1 MTALT
6 WLRRL
11 RGTMRTRGFEQQMDA
26 ELRCH
31 LELEIEEQIRRG
43 ANPSAARAAALRR
56 FGSLAEVKDE
66 CRDSW
71 GIRTIDALW
80 QDLRYAARSL
90 RKYPSYTALIL
101 LTLALGIGANTAIF
115 SVVHAVLLRALPY
128 ASGDRLI
135 DVRQRQP
142 LAGNNEMGLSAK
154 DIADYRQQT
163 PSLDALVEYHQMGFN
178 LLDGVGASRV
188 QTGVVSYNFFD
199 VIGVAPL
206 LGRAFRA
213 DDDRK
218 DAPAVLIVSYA
229 YWQNV
234 LGGDPHV
241 IGRVFQM
248 NDKEH
253 TVVGVLPPVPQ
264 YPEDNDV
271 YMPVSACPFRSA
283 PMMAEDRTMRMVS
296 AVGRLRPGVG
306 VERARR
312 DLSVVAKRM
321 ASAYPE
327 AYPAAAGFEVSA
339 LTVKDELTK
348 RARPTLL
355 ALLATTA
362 FVLLLVCANVANLTI
377 ARLVG
382 RERELAL
389 RAALGA
395 ARGRIAR
402 QLLTES
408 TLLSLAGGA
417 LGLLLAW
424 LARGLL
430 VAFTARFTP
439 RAGEIGIDG
448 TVLLFAFVVSIL
460 TGLVFGIVPAFPR
473 RRDRFNGLHDG
484 QRAIAAPGLRARNAL
499 IIAQV
504 AIAFVLL
511 IGAGLMVRSFIN
523 LARVDTGFA
532 ADHVLTMRVSLD
544 FVKYDTEDKRRAF
557 FRPLLDAI
565 ERQPGV
571 RSAALSQAFPLDQSS
586 PQWFNTTFSVA
597 GRPAVNGQPL
607 PRADFK
613 LASPS
618 YFRTIGMTLLR
629 GRWFTDA
636 DDERA
641 LAAVVNLSFARHHF
655 GDVDPIGQRVSS
667 DDGKHWITIV
677 GIVNDVKQYGLAT
690 KPSDELYVPFVLGGP
705 LSATVVVR
713 TAGDPMAS
721 LSAVQAA
728 LRGVDPRQ
736 PLSQIG
742 TLEQARTSALA
753 SPRLTAMLIAL
764 FAIVAVVITA
774 AGIAGVVSFSVN
786 QRTME
791 IGVRMALGAPRSAVV
806 GMIVRQGLTP
816 VVAGL
821 ALGAAS
827 AALLT
832 RLASTLLFG
841 IEPTDPPTFAAVLGV
856 LAIVAFVACAAPAR
870 RAAAIDPMH
879 ALRAD

>member
-1 MTALT
+1 MTAFTL
-6 WLRRL
+6 LRRL
-11 RGTMRTRGFEQQMDA
+11 RGTIRTRGFEQQMDA
-26 ELRCH
+26 ELRSH
-31 LELEIEEQIRRG
+31 LEFEIEERIRRG
-43 ANPSAARAAALRR
+43 ASPVEARAAALRT
-56 FGSLAEVKDE
+56 FGSLAQVKDE

-71 GIRTIDALW
+71 GIRTLDALW
-80 QDLRYAARSL
+80 QDLRYAARNL
-90 RKYPSYTALIL
+90 RKYPSYTALVL

-115 SVVHAVLLRALPY
+115 SIVHAVLLRALPY

-135 DVRQRQP
+135 EVRQRQP
-142 LAGNNEMGLSAK
+142 LAGNTEMGLSAK
-154 DIADYRQQT
+154 EIEDYRQQT
-163 PSLDALVEYHQMGFN
+163 ASLDALVEYHLMGFN
-178 LLDGVGASRV
+178 LLDGAGASRV

-199 VIGVAPL
+199 VIGVTPL
-206 LGRAFRA
+206 LGRTFRA

-218 DAPAVLIVSYA
+218 DAPAVLILSYA
-229 YWQNV
+229 YWQNA

-241 IGRVFQM
+241 IGRVFHM
-248 NDKEH
+248 NDKVH

-264 YPEDNDV
+264 YPENNDV
-271 YMPVSACPFRSA
+271 YMPVSACPFRSSA
-283 PMMAEDRTMRMVS
+283 MMSEDRTMRMVS
-296 AVGRLRPGVG
+296 AIGRLRPGVG
-306 VERARR
+306 VERARS
-312 DLSVVAKRM
+312 DLSVVARRM
-321 ASAYPE
+321 ASAYPD
-327 AYPAAAGFEVSA
+327 AYPAAAGFDVTA

-382 RERELAL
+382 RARELAL
-389 RAALGA
+389 RTALGA
-395 ARGRIAR
+395 ERGRIAR

-417 LGLLLAW
+417 LGVLLAW

-430 VAFTARFTP
+430 VAFAARFTP
-439 RAGEIGIDG
+439 RAGEIAIDG
-448 TVLLFAFVVSIL
+448 TVLLFAGIVSIL
-460 TGLVFGIVPAFPR
+460 TGLAFGLAPAFSR
-473 RRDRFNGLHDG
+473 KRDRLDGLRDG
-484 QRAIAAPGLRARNAL
+484 PRAIAAPGLRARNAL
-499 IIAQV
+499 IVAQV
-504 AIAFVLL
+504 AISFVLL

-523 LARVDTGFA
+523 LARVDTGFT

-544 FVKYDTEDKRRAF
+544 FVKYDSEEKRRAF
-557 FRPLLDAI
+557 FRPFLDAI

-571 RSAALSQAFPLDQSS
+571 RSAALSQSFPLDQST

-597 GRPAVNGQPL
+597 GHPALNGQPL

-618 YFRTIGMTLLR
+618 YFQTIGMTLLR

-655 GDVDPIGQRVSS
+655 GGTDPIGQRVSP

-705 LSATVVVR
+705 LSATVLVR

-721 LSAVQAA
+721 VGAVQAA

-736 PLSQIG
+736 PLSEIE
-742 TLEQARTSALA
+742 TLEQVRTSALA
-753 SPRLTAMLIAL
+753 SPRLTAVLIAL

-786 QRTME
+786 QRTTE
-791 IGVRMALGAPRSAVV
+791 IGVRMALGATRSAVV
-806 GMIVRQGLTP
+806 GMIVRQGLAP

-821 ALGAAS
+821 AVGAAS

-832 RLASTLLFG
+832 RLASTLLFAV
-841 IEPTDPPTFAAVLGV
+841 EPTDPSTFAAVLGV
-856 LAIVAFVACAAPAR
+856 LTFVAFVACAAPAR
-870 RAAAIDPMH
+870 RAAAIDPMQ
-879 ALRAD
+879 ALRAE